1 MAKKKQAMIY
11 HYSIKTEWVAKA
23 DNANHGPADHSS
35 DHWIGSDV
43 LAPIPCSDEV
53 FTNGRPFA
61 NHCRYRP
68 EQLMVASISASHMLS
83 YLEICAMAGV
93 GILSYFDPAQAE
105 IARRAT
111 AREIISVRL
120 APEVVIDPNADIK
133 TALLL
138 HAEAGARNPI
148 SAAFQIALHCDPHVE
163 HARIAPASNAA

>member
-1 MAKKKQAMIY
+1 MAKKKQPMIY
-11 HYSIKTEWVAKA
+11 HYSVKTEWVGKA
-23 DNANHGPADHSS
+23 DADTPSTDGYSS

-83 YLEICAMAGV
+83 YLEICAQAGV
-93 GILSYFDPAQAE
+93 GIVSYFDPAQAQ
-105 IARRAT
+105 IARRGS
-111 AREIISVRL
+111 AREIVAVHL
-120 APEVVIDPNADIK
+120 APKVVIEPSANIE
-133 TALLL
+133 TALVL

-163 HARIAPASNAA
+163 HASTEPAVNAA